1 MRTLSMKSPLSGR
14 MSRLAASLLYAALVG
29 AFFVGYYVDVRRAPP
44 HAIVDYTPAVVL
56 LAVVTVVPGLLIGR
70 WWAVGLPLVAFPA
83 AALMMVIAAFYDG
96 YSDIASERGGV
107 VGLDWFGVAAL
118 VCFYA
123 VPAAAFG
130 AGLRAW
136 GRMWERRWE

>member
-1 MRTLSMKSPLSGR
+1 
-14 MSRLAASLLYAALVG
+14 
-29 AFFVGYYVDVRRAPP
+29 
-44 HAIVDYTPAVVL
+44 
-56 LAVVTVVPGLLIGR
+56 VVTVVPGLLIGR
-70 WWAVGLPLVAFPA
+70 WWGVVLPLVAFPA
-83 AALMMVIAAFYDG
+83 SALMMVIAAFDDG
-96 YSDIASERGGV
+96 YSDIASDRGGV

-136 GRMWERRWE
+136 GRMWEGRWEARRARR